1 MKNLSPD
8 ICVKLKMAR
17 REAGLSQSEVA
28 AEVGCK
34 QNALSMFE
42 QGQPTK
48 LNDEVVEKLAK
59 KFNIDLS
66 TPSENA
72 AASVAVSSAALAA
85 PQVSNSRKGAFVR
98 IRDVLRITAS
108 SSTVVGFTCRSVR
121 RRIPWGVS
129 SARYAAKY
137 WKRSVLIAAHGCT
150 RERSVRFAVHLTLWY
165 NSRYPKILY

>member
-8 ICVKLKMAR
+8 ICLKIKSAR

-59 KFNIDLS
+59 KFGIELKEAS
-66 TPSENA
+66 TPRAIA
-72 AASVAVSSAALAA
+72 APLPALNVPSVPPRGFCPNPACPSNHGYLVEGRRLYLPNREEADPIGGKFCAMCGEVLERKCPNCGASVHTGAVCSLCGESY
-85 PQVSNSRKGAFVR
+85 
-98 IRDVLRITAS
+98 IT
-108 SSTVVGFTCRSVR
+108 SV
-121 RRIPWGVS
+121 
-129 SARYAAKY
+129 
-137 WKRSVLIAAHGCT
+137 
-150 RERSVRFAVHLTLWY
+150 
-165 NSRYPKILY
+165 